1 MRAAVQSESVGY
13 SRHSWGMV
21 KLQSYRDRL
30 LGELDG
36 LAEQYVALLN
46 ASTIGAHN
54 WDSGFIGFPHYYWV
68 DSSPELQAVR
78 MDVLARVKD
87 LEPRVRLLFPHP
99 TPEVTS
105 ALKES
110 FGLLRR
116 WAKRGSGDHSIPGSI
131 EQATATMLQS
141 VADLKALADMLPDDE
156 WPKRLVVD
164 TNTLIDNPDLAA
176 HTTALGTR
184 YMVHVLPVVLSE
196 IDDLKRAGR
205 TPELR
210 EAAKKADRRLKA
222 LRDNGD
228 VRVGSRVQGEV
239 HAVFEHVEPRDDG
252 LPSWL
257 NLDVPDDRLVASSL
271 LLQSARPGSTVY
283 VATGDL
289 NLQNKLSAVGLPF
302 VELPSNG

>member
-1 MRAAVQSESVGY
+1 MA
-13 SRHSWGMV
+13 
-21 KLQSYRDRL
+21 KLESYRDRL

-36 LAEQYVALLN
+36 LADLYTSLLG
-46 ASTIGAHN
+46 ASRIGAHN
-54 WDSGFIGFPHYYWV
+54 WDSGFIGFPHFYWV
-68 DSSPELQAVR
+68 ESSSELQAVR
-78 MDVLARVKD
+78 MNALARVKD
-87 LEPRVRLLFPHP
+87 LEPRIRLLFPHP
-99 TPEVTS
+99 TPEVRA

-116 WAKRGSGDHSIPGSI
+116 WAKRGSGDHSIPRSV
-131 EQATATMLQS
+131 EQATVAMLQS
-141 VADLKALADMLPDDE
+141 VADLKALADLLPDDA

-176 HTTALGTR
+176 HTTALGPR

-210 EAAKKADRRLKA
+210 EAASKADRRLKA

-228 VRVGSRVQGEV
+228 IRAGSRVQGDV
-239 HAVFEHVEPRDDG
+239 YAVFEHIEPRHDG
-252 LPSWL
+252 LPGWL
-257 NLDVPDDRLVASSL
+257 DLDVPDDRLVASTL
-271 LLQSARPGSTVY
+271 LLQSAHPGSTFY

-289 NLQNKLSAVGLPF
+289 NLQNKLSAIGLPF
-302 VELPSNG
+302 VELDSAGL

>member
-1 MRAAVQSESVGY
+1 MA
-13 SRHSWGMV
+13 

-36 LAEQYVALLN
+36 LAEQYTTLLN

-68 DSSPELQAVR
+68 DSSPALQSVR
-78 MDVLARVKD
+78 MDLLACVRD
-87 LEPRVRLLFPHP
+87 LEPRIRLLFPHP
-99 TPEVTS
+99 TPEVSS
-105 ALKES
+105 ALKDS

-116 WAKRGSGDHSIPGSI
+116 WAKRGRGDHSIPRSI
-131 EQATATMLQS
+131 EQAIATMLQS
-141 VADLKALADMLPDDE
+141 LTDLKTLAEMLPDDE

-176 HTTALGTR
+176 HTSTLGPR
-184 YMVHVLPVVLSE
+184 YMVHVLPVVLGE
-196 IDDLKRAGR
+196 LDDLKRAGR

-210 EAAKKADRRLKA
+210 DAAKKADRRLKA

-228 VRVGSRVQGEV
+228 VRVGSRVQGNI

-271 LLQSARPGSTVY
+271 LLQSSRPGSTVY

-289 NLQNKLSAVGLPF
+289 NLQNKLAVVGLPF
-302 VELPSNG
+302 VELRSDG

>member
-1 MRAAVQSESVGY
+1 
-13 SRHSWGMV
+13 MV

-36 LAEQYVALLN
+36 LAEQYTALLN

-78 MDVLARVKD
+78 MDLLASVRD
-87 LEPRVRLLFPHP
+87 LEPRIRLLFPHP
-99 TPEVTS
+99 TPEVS
-105 ALKES
+105 SVLKES

-116 WAKRGSGDHSIPGSI
+116 WAKRGRGDHSIPRSI
-131 EQATATMLQS
+131 EQAITTMLQS
-141 VADLKALADMLPDDE
+141 LTDLKALSEMLPDDE

-164 TNTLIDNPDLAA
+164 TNTLIDNPNLAA
-176 HTTALGTR
+176 HTSTLGRR
-184 YMVHVLPVVLSE
+184 YMVHVLPVVLGE
-196 IDDLKRAGR
+196 LDDLKRAGR

-228 VRVGSRVQGEV
+228 VRVGARVQGDV

-289 NLQNKLSAVGLPF
+289 NLQNKLAAVGLPF
-302 VELPSNG
+302 VELHSGG